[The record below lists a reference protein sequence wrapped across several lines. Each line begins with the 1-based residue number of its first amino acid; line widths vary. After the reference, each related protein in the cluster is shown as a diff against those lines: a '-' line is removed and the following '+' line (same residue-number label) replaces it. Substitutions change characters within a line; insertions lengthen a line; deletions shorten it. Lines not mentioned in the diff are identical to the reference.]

1 MESMRSGAVFGVDK
15 PVSRLV
21 QGTEL
26 FKSWEPEAAIALLDA
41 VFELGCTAFDTA
53 HSYGDGDCE
62 RILGRWLAN
71 RRTRDRVVIISKGAH
86 PNADRKRV
94 TPFDI
99 ASDLHDS
106 LARMSVDCIDL
117 YLLHRDDPSVPVG
130 LIMEAL
136 NEHLR
141 AGRIR
146 AIGASNW
153 THSRIQE
160 ANAYAEQNGLV
171 PFVSASP
178 HFSLAE
184 QVEPPWEGCLSITG
198 ASMAAARQWY
208 AATQMPVFSWATLSL
223 GFLSGRISRT
233 GVRTG
238 SDSLCLRS
246 FGTEEN
252 FRRLDRA
259 ARMGREKGLTVPQV
273 AVSYVMSQP
282 LNLFPIIASASAKEF
297 RANRDA
303 TELSLTSEEVA
314 WLNLEGNRLDQASM
328 TPR

>member
-1 MESMRSGAVFGVDK
+1 MESMRNGAVFGVDK

-53 HSYGDGDCE
+53 HVYGDGHCE

-71 RRTRDRVVIISKGAH
+71 RGTRDRVVIVSKGAH

-106 LARMSVDCIDL
+106 LARMGVDYIDL
-117 YLLHRDDPSVPVG
+117 YLLHRDDPLVPVG
-130 LIMEAL
+130 PIMEAL

-153 THSRIQE
+153 THLRIQE
-160 ANAYAEQNGLV
+160 ANAYAERNGLV
-171 PFVSASP
+171 PFVATSP
-178 HFSLAE
+178 HFSLAD
-184 QVEPPWEGCLSITG
+184 QREPPWEGCLSITG
-198 ASMAAARQWY
+198 TNMAAARQWY
-208 AATQMPVFSWATLSL
+208 AATQMPVFSWAALSL

-233 GVRTG
+233 SVEAG

-259 ARMGREKGLTVPQV
+259 AQMGKEKGLTVPQV
-273 AVSYVMSQP
+273 AIAYVMSQP
-282 LNLFPIIASASAKEF
+282 LNLFPIIASASAEEF
-297 RANRDA
+297 KANRDA
-303 TELSLTSEEVA
+303 TDLSLTSEEVA
-314 WLNLEGNRLDQASM
+314 WLNLESIV
-328 TPR
+328 PI

>member
-1 MESMRSGAVFGVDK
+1 MKNGAVSGIEK
-15 PVSRLV
+15 PISRLV

-41 VFELGCTAFDTA
+41 VFQLGCTAFDTA
-53 HSYGDGDCE
+53 HSYGDGHCE

-71 RRTRDRVVIISKGAH
+71 NGNRDRIVIISKGAH
-86 PNADRKRV
+86 PSADHRRV

-106 LARMSVDCIDL
+106 LARMGVGCIDL

-130 LIMEAL
+130 PIMEAL

-141 AGRIR
+141 AGRIG

-153 THSRIQE
+153 THMRIQE
-160 ANAYAEQNGLV
+160 ANTYAEQNGLV
-171 PFVSASP
+171 PFVASSP

-184 QVEPPWEGCLSITG
+184 QRVPPWEDCLNITG
-198 ASMAAARQWY
+198 ANNAVARQWY
-208 AATQMPVFSWATLSL
+208 AETQMPVFSWATLAL

-233 GVRTG
+233 SVEGRP
-238 SDSLCLRS
+238 DSLCLRS

-259 ARMGREKGLTVPQV
+259 ARMGKEKGLTVPQV
-273 AVSYVMSQP
+273 AIAYVMSQP
-282 LNLFPIIASASAKEF
+282 LNLFPIIASASAEEF
-297 RANRDA
+297 KANRDA
-303 TELSLTSEEVA
+303 TDLSMTSEEVA
-314 WLNLEGNRLDQASM
+314 WLNLESSVLV
-328 TPR
+328 